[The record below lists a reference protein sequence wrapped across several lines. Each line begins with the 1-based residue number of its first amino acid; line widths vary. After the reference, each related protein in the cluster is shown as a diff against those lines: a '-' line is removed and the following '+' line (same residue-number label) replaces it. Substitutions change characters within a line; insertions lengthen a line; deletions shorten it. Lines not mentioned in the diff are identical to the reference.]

1 MLLFK
6 LFHKNNDTDTDSSIP
21 RPGGTRGQAH
31 SWHTE
36 IVWPIPGMR
45 VVSLYSAEQPYTKL
59 SRQNHPLFPV
69 FAEPICAEN
78 GRLRMSIESPL
89 PEFIQQ
95 VRSAL
100 AHLYDYAYL
109 QNHPLALQLTVNQNL
124 DAITRAQQVR
134 RALLDAIEALKPQ
147 GQANAEA
154 TRAYAIL
161 TYHCVDGLTMPEITD
176 KLALS
181 RRQAYREYAKG
192 VEAIASQLW
201 DEICLQTDS
210 SPTLNFALHP
220 TGDRLA
226 TAQME
231 VERLRSNGAQQVLD
245 PVALFEKVCQLLDPR
260 LRQTCTRV
268 TLAAPTTVPAIM
280 ADRTMLRQ
288 ALLNV
293 LSYAL
298 DMVMGQS
305 EVQVAMTHD
314 KSNLHIE
321 IGGVVGLP
329 TSSLMVPVKRQG
341 VGLAVA
347 RTLIEAQGGALEIEN
362 VGGRW
367 QAQIRLPLANTATI
381 LVVDDNEALATLY
394 QRYLAGHQLTLVG
407 TTTGSQALALAAEL
421 QPRLILLDLML
432 PQQDGWDIL
441 QALQNNPSTKPIP
454 IIICSVLNEP
464 ELALAL
470 GASDYMTKPVSQGT
484 LLTVLR
490 RWLGNL
496 HPAVRSS

>member
-1 MLLFK
+1 M
-6 LFHKNNDTDTDSSIP
+6 P
-21 RPGGTRGQAH
+21 
-31 SWHTE
+31 
-36 IVWPIPGMR
+36 
-45 VVSLYSAEQPYTKL
+45 
-59 SRQNHPLFPV
+59 
-69 FAEPICAEN
+69 
-78 GRLRMSIESPL
+78 IESPL

-201 DEICLQTDS
+201 DEICRQTDS
-210 SPTLNFALHP
+210 SPPLYFAP
-220 TGDRLA
+220 NPAGDRLA
-226 TAQME
+226 TAQIE
-231 VERLRSNGAQQVLD
+231 VERLRDNGSQQALD
-245 PVALFEKVCQLLDPR
+245 PSEILENVSKLLGPR
-260 LRQTCTRV
+260 ILQTGTRL
-268 TLAAPTTVPAIM
+268 TLGRPTHCPLIV

-298 DMVMGQS
+298 DTVDSQG
-305 EVQVAMTHD
+305 EVRVSITDSKGAV
-314 KSNLHIE
+314 E
-321 IGGVVGLP
+321 IMICGA
-329 TSSLMVPVKRQG
+329 TDSLGSPLAAPVKRQG

-347 RTLIEAQGGALEIEN
+347 RTLIEAQGGALEIEK
-362 VGGRW
+362 VDGRW

-394 QRYLAGHQLTLVG
+394 QRYLAGHQLMLVG
-407 TTTGSQALALAAEL
+407 TTTGAQALALAAEL

-470 GASDYMTKPVSQGT
+470 GASDYITKPVSQGT

>member
-1 MLLFK
+1 M
-6 LFHKNNDTDTDSSIP
+6 
-21 RPGGTRGQAH
+21 
-31 SWHTE
+31 
-36 IVWPIPGMR
+36 PIE
-45 VVSLYSAEQPYTKL
+45 L
-59 SRQNHPLFPV
+59 
-69 FAEPICAEN
+69 
-78 GRLRMSIESPL
+78 PL
-89 PEFIQQ
+89 PEFVQQ

-201 DEICLQTDS
+201 DEICIQTGV
-210 SPTLNFALHP
+210 SPTMYFAP
-220 TGDRLA
+220 DTVGDRLA
-226 TAQME
+226 TAQIE
-231 VERLRSNGAQQVLD
+231 VERLRDNGSQQMLD
-245 PVALFEKVCQLLDPR
+245 PSEILENVCQLLDPR
-260 LRQTCTRV
+260 LQQTGTRL
-268 TLAAPTTVPAIM
+268 TLALPIHCPLIV

-298 DMVMGQS
+298 DTVDSQGELRVS
-305 EVQVAMTHD
+305 ITDGKGSV
-314 KSNLHIE
+314 HIT
-321 IGGVVGLP
+321 ICGATDLLP
-329 TSSLMVPVKRQG
+329 LSLAAPVKRQG

-347 RTLIEAQGGALEIEN
+347 HTLIEAQGGALEIEKKA
-362 VGGRW
+362 GRW
-367 QAQIRLPLANTATI
+367 QAQLRLPIADTATV

-394 QRYLAGHQLTLVG
+394 QRYLGGHKITLVG
-407 TTTGSQALALAAEL
+407 TTTGQQALALAAEL

-432 PQQDGWDIL
+432 PNQDGWEIL
-441 QALQNNPSTKPIP
+441 QALQSSPTTRTIP
-454 IIICSVLNEP
+454 VIICSVLNEP
-464 ELALAL
+464 DLARAL
-470 GASDYMTKPVSQGT
+470 GASDYITKPVSQGT

-496 HPAVRSS
+496 HPAVSSS